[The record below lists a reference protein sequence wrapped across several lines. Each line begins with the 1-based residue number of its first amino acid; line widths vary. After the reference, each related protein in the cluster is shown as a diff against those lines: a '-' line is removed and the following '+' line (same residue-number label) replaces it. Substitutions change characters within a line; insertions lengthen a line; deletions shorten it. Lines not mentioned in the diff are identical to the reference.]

1 MSDNNSGFPKN
12 IGLALGS
19 GSARGWAHI
28 GVIRA
33 LADAGIEVK
42 CIAGASIGSLVGAA
56 FALGKMDVLEGFA
69 RQLDWRQIV
78 SFLDVTFPRSGLID
92 GEKITDFFRSHVRE
106 MNIEELPLPYCAVA
120 TDLSTGREVVLNGG
134 DLIEAIRAS
143 ISVPGI
149 FTPVKKNG
157 GFLVDGGL
165 VNPVPVS
172 AARNMGADYVIAVDL
187 NHDIFGKRSAN
198 NIGPVAP
205 PTKYAVGQFPPKKRG
220 IAQDLRKRLSEFN
233 SPALS
238 QVRLWLHRDP
248 VPNIFEVLTTS
259 INIIEAQITAARLV
273 TDPPDLLI
281 QPRLGHIR
289 FLEFHRAQE
298 AIDEGYREATT
309 QLTEK
314 WKGAAARDFPKE
326 SLSGRKRGGK

>member
-1 MSDNNSGFPKN
+1 MSDNNSGLPKK

-33 LADAGIEVK
+33 LAEAGIEIR
-42 CIAGASIGSLVGAA
+42 CIAGTSIGSLVGAA
-56 FALGKMDVLEGFA
+56 FALNKIDVLEDFA
-69 RQLDWRQIV
+69 RQLDWKQIV

-92 GEKITDFFRSHVRE
+92 GEKITDFFRGHVRE
-106 MNIEELPLPYCAVA
+106 INIEELPLSYCAVA
-120 TDLSTGREVVLNGG
+120 TDLTTGREFVLNKG

-149 FTPVKKNG
+149 FTPAKKNG

-187 NHDIFGKRSAN
+187 NHDIVDKRSAN
-198 NIGPVAP
+198 STTPITPS
-205 PTKYAVGQFPPKKRG
+205 TKYAFGRLLRKKWR
-220 IAQDLRKRLSEFN
+220 ITQDLNKRLDEFN

-238 QVRLWLHRDP
+238 QVRQWMQRDP
-248 VPNIFEVLTTS
+248 VPNIFDVLTTS
-259 INIIEAQITAARLV
+259 INIMESQITATRLA
-273 TDPPDLLI
+273 TDSPDLLI
-281 QPRLGHIR
+281 QPKLGNIR
-289 FLEFHRAQE
+289 FLEFHRAEE
-298 AIDEGYREATT
+298 AITEGYREAIT
-309 QLTEK
+309 QLEER
-314 WKGAAARDFPKE
+314 WMGAVKRDVAQDSVSRRME
-326 SLSGRKRGGK
+326 DGD

>member
-1 MSDNNSGFPKN
+1 MSDNNSGLPKN

-33 LADAGIEVK
+33 LAEAGIEIR
-42 CIAGASIGSLVGAA
+42 CIAGTSIGSLVGAA
-56 FALGKMDVLEGFA
+56 FALNKIDVLEDFA
-69 RQLDWRQIV
+69 RQLDWKQIV

-92 GEKITDFFRSHVRE
+92 GEKITDFFRGHVRE
-106 MNIEELPLPYCAVA
+106 INIEELPLSYCAVA
-120 TDLSTGREVVLNGG
+120 TDLATGRELVLNKG

-149 FTPVKKNG
+149 FTPVKKNS

-187 NHDIFGKRSAN
+187 NHDIVDKRSAAG
-198 NIGPVAP
+198 IASVYSSVASVVVQP
-205 PTKYAVGQFPPKKRG
+205 PIPKWR
-220 IAQDLRKRLSEFN
+220 IAQDLTNRFNEFN

-238 QVRLWLHRDP
+238 QVRQWLHKDP
-248 VPNIFEVLTTS
+248 VPSIFDVLTTS
-259 INIIEAQITAARLV
+259 INIMESQITATRLA
-273 TDPPDLLI
+273 TDSPDLLI
-281 QPRLGHIR
+281 QPKLGNIR
-289 FLEFHRAQE
+289 FLEFHRAEE
-298 AIDEGYREATT
+298 AITEGYREAIT
-309 QLTEK
+309 QLEER
-314 WKGAAARDFPKE
+314 WMGAVKRDVAQDSVSRRME
-326 SLSGRKRGGK
+326 DGD